1 MALQFLIHLPKQRRS
16 ANSRMGR
23 YYFSQKHGL
32 HVYEGKALTR
42 AEFDKVSEK
51 VLSDTSLAS
60 RPLVKIIGEEDGS
73 EIPLA
78 DVKALIDEL
87 DKLRDE
93 NATLRATLNAA
104 VVEPAVEPVVEPAV
118 ESAEAEPT
126 KSKKKK

>member
-1 MALQFLIHLPKQRRS
+1 
-16 ANSRMGR
+16 MGR
-23 YYFSQKHGL
+23 YYFSQEHGL

-104 VVEPAVEPVVEPAV
+104 VVEPVVERVVEPAV
-118 ESAEAEPT
+118 EPAEADQP